1 MNVLSLF
8 DGVSCGR
15 IALDRL
21 GVKPTHYFASEIDKN
36 AIKCSKANWSDITH
50 IGDVTKVRYENGVLY
65 TENGEYEV
73 EIDLVL
79 AGSPCFVS
87 GTIIDTDKGHK
98 PIEEITV
105 GDYVLTHTNQYKKV
119 LRTGGKISTQGLYL
133 RAQGVIPTVTTPEH
147 PYYVRSKDGKGNL
160 TDPYWKEAGKL
171 TKGDYIGININKA
184 SSNTFNLTED
194 ECMLIG
200 RYIAD
205 GHTRKDYRVGEG
217 RPTDRHWQLIISVG
231 KDKVQDFS
239 TKYKMKHS
247 FYKHTQGVFRAV
259 FSNKRLVE
267 FVEKHCGVDS
277 YTKTFHKVLLDLPV
291 ELLRKVL
298 EGYMDGDGCYTKGAY
313 QATTVS
319 KQLAVSLSQAINK
332 VFNVGTTVSFFDR
345 PKTTIIEGRVV
356 NQADTYTVG
365 FQKERKKQSKYHIS
379 NGIVWNPVREV
390 SLSPGLVKVFNL
402 EVEEDNSYTANSA
415 IVHNCQGFSMTG
427 KRLNFNDDRSRL
439 FFEFLRIFNECKHP
453 NIKFLLENVRM
464 KNQWI
469 DVISEYLGVN
479 PTPIN
484 SKLVSAQ
491 NRPRYY
497 WTNIPHTVPEDK
509 GIMLKDILE
518 DVGVS
523 NTVFHFKPSVR
534 GLVVEQY
541 EDIKSSKSVIHQLK
555 FEGRS
560 GYQDKQIGITKSP
573 CITTT
578 GFTLV
583 LDASNN
589 VRLCTITDLERL
601 QTVPDGYT
609 SMLPK
614 TRARHALGNGWTV
627 AVIEHILS
635 HLFPDKETS
644 TNP

>member
-8 DGVSCGR
+8 DGMSCGR

-36 AIKCSKANWSDITH
+36 AIKCSKANWGDITH

-73 EIDLVL
+73 EIDLIL
-79 AGSPCFVS
+79 AGSP
-87 GTIIDTDKGHK
+87 
-98 PIEEITV
+98 
-105 GDYVLTHTNQYKKV
+105 
-119 LRTGGKISTQGLYL
+119 
-133 RAQGVIPTVTTPEH
+133 
-147 PYYVRSKDGKGNL
+147 
-160 TDPYWKEAGKL
+160 
-171 TKGDYIGININKA
+171 
-184 SSNTFNLTED
+184 
-194 ECMLIG
+194 
-200 RYIAD
+200 
-205 GHTRKDYRVGEG
+205 
-217 RPTDRHWQLIISVG
+217 
-231 KDKVQDFS
+231 
-239 TKYKMKHS
+239 
-247 FYKHTQGVFRAV
+247 
-259 FSNKRLVE
+259 
-267 FVEKHCGVDS
+267 
-277 YTKTFHKVLLDLPV
+277 
-291 ELLRKVL
+291 
-298 EGYMDGDGCYTKGAY
+298 
-313 QATTVS
+313 
-319 KQLAVSLSQAINK
+319 
-332 VFNVGTTVSFFDR
+332 
-345 PKTTIIEGRVV
+345 
-356 NQADTYTVG
+356 
-365 FQKERKKQSKYHIS
+365 
-379 NGIVWNPVREV
+379 
-390 SLSPGLVKVFNL
+390 
-402 EVEEDNSYTANSA
+402 
-415 IVHNCQGFSMTG
+415 CQGFSMTG

-439 FFEFLRIFNECKHP
+439 FFEFLRILNECKHP

-497 WTNIPHTVPEDK
+497 WTNIPHTIPEDK

-534 GLVVEQY
+534 DLVVEQY

-589 VRLCTITDLERL
+589 VRVCTITDLERL

-614 TRARHALGNGWTV
+614 TMARHVLGNGWTV
-627 AVIEHILS
+627 DVIAHILAG
-635 HLFPDKETS
+635 LKD
-644 TNP
+644 

>member
-8 DGVSCGR
+8 DGISCGR

-36 AIKCSKANWSDITH
+36 AIKCSKANWDDIIH

-79 AGSPCFVS
+79 AGSP
-87 GTIIDTDKGHK
+87 
-98 PIEEITV
+98 
-105 GDYVLTHTNQYKKV
+105 
-119 LRTGGKISTQGLYL
+119 
-133 RAQGVIPTVTTPEH
+133 
-147 PYYVRSKDGKGNL
+147 
-160 TDPYWKEAGKL
+160 
-171 TKGDYIGININKA
+171 
-184 SSNTFNLTED
+184 
-194 ECMLIG
+194 
-200 RYIAD
+200 
-205 GHTRKDYRVGEG
+205 
-217 RPTDRHWQLIISVG
+217 
-231 KDKVQDFS
+231 
-239 TKYKMKHS
+239 
-247 FYKHTQGVFRAV
+247 
-259 FSNKRLVE
+259 
-267 FVEKHCGVDS
+267 
-277 YTKTFHKVLLDLPV
+277 
-291 ELLRKVL
+291 
-298 EGYMDGDGCYTKGAY
+298 
-313 QATTVS
+313 
-319 KQLAVSLSQAINK
+319 
-332 VFNVGTTVSFFDR
+332 
-345 PKTTIIEGRVV
+345 
-356 NQADTYTVG
+356 
-365 FQKERKKQSKYHIS
+365 
-379 NGIVWNPVREV
+379 
-390 SLSPGLVKVFNL
+390 
-402 EVEEDNSYTANSA
+402 
-415 IVHNCQGFSMTG
+415 CQGFSMTG

-469 DVISEYLGVN
+469 DVISEYLGVT

-497 WTNIPHTVPEDK
+497 WTNIPHTTPEDK

-523 NTVFHFKPSVR
+523 NTVFHFKPSIR

-555 FEGRS
+555 FEGSS

>member
-8 DGVSCGR
+8 DGMSCGR
-15 IALDRL
+15 IAIDKL
-21 GVKPTHYFASEIDKN
+21 GIKLTNYFASEIDKN
-36 AIKCSKANWSDITH
+36 AIKCSKANWGDITH

-73 EIDLVL
+73 EIDLIL
-79 AGSPCFVS
+79 AGSP
-87 GTIIDTDKGHK
+87 
-98 PIEEITV
+98 
-105 GDYVLTHTNQYKKV
+105 
-119 LRTGGKISTQGLYL
+119 
-133 RAQGVIPTVTTPEH
+133 
-147 PYYVRSKDGKGNL
+147 
-160 TDPYWKEAGKL
+160 
-171 TKGDYIGININKA
+171 
-184 SSNTFNLTED
+184 
-194 ECMLIG
+194 
-200 RYIAD
+200 
-205 GHTRKDYRVGEG
+205 
-217 RPTDRHWQLIISVG
+217 
-231 KDKVQDFS
+231 
-239 TKYKMKHS
+239 
-247 FYKHTQGVFRAV
+247 
-259 FSNKRLVE
+259 
-267 FVEKHCGVDS
+267 
-277 YTKTFHKVLLDLPV
+277 
-291 ELLRKVL
+291 
-298 EGYMDGDGCYTKGAY
+298 
-313 QATTVS
+313 
-319 KQLAVSLSQAINK
+319 
-332 VFNVGTTVSFFDR
+332 
-345 PKTTIIEGRVV
+345 
-356 NQADTYTVG
+356 
-365 FQKERKKQSKYHIS
+365 
-379 NGIVWNPVREV
+379 
-390 SLSPGLVKVFNL
+390 
-402 EVEEDNSYTANSA
+402 
-415 IVHNCQGFSMTG
+415 CQGFSMTG

-439 FFEFLRIFNECKHP
+439 FFEFLRILNECKHP

-497 WTNIPHTVPEDK
+497 WTNIPHTIPEDK

-534 GLVVEQY
+534 DLVVEQY

-589 VRLCTITDLERL
+589 VRVCTITDLERL

-614 TRARHALGNGWTV
+614 TMARHVLGNGWTV
-627 AVIEHILS
+627 DVIAHILAG
-635 HLFPDKETS
+635 LKD
-644 TNP
+644 